1 MLRHQLGQDL
11 VLGLDFLFQILD
23 TLLIGLLIGPGFS
36 LEDRRPVLEELLLP
50 PVEDRWLD
58 AQFIAELGDRLLVQQ
73 MPPQNGDLLLGRV
86 VFPRLFHALS
96 PLS

>member
-1 MLRHQLGQDL
+1 MLRHQLRQDL
-11 VLGLDFLFQILD
+11 VLGLDFPFQILN
-23 TLLIGLLIGPGFS
+23 TLLIGLLIGAGFS

-73 MPPQNGDLLLGRV
+73 MA
-86 VFPRLFHALS
+86 PRRTATFS
-96 PLS
+96 SGV